1 MAGTAVEP
9 STTVRR
15 DVSAAQGA
23 YEYVRSRIMS
33 GELAP
38 GSMLSENDLA
48 RRIGVSRTPVR
59 AALLRLQG
67 EGWITVY
74 PRQGALVRE
83 IGAQEAADI
92 FGARL
97 LLEVSGV
104 RGLGSAGRAALAADL
119 VPALAEQDD
128 AARRGDVTGFVELD
142 VRMHRRFVEGV
153 RNTLLF
159 DLYDRLRER
168 QAFIVARSLASPGR
182 TEAIVAEHRKLVD
195 LIAADDVDG
204 FERLLDEHLRHTHE
218 VWRRQAGRAEAPA
231 QT

>member
-1 MAGTAVEP
+1 MPEAAAEP
-9 STTVRR
+9 SRTMRG
-15 DVSAAQGA
+15 VSAAQGA
-23 YEYVRSRIMS
+23 YEYARSRIVS

-38 GSMLSENDLA
+38 GSMLSENELA

-59 AALLRLQG
+59 AALLRLQS

-74 PRQGALVRE
+74 PRRGALVRE

-104 RGLGSAGRAALAADL
+104 RGRGPAGRAGLAADL
-119 VPALAEQDD
+119 VPALAEQDE
-128 AARRGDVTGFVELD
+128 AVRRGDLARFVALD

-153 RNTLLF
+153 HNALLL

-182 TEAIVAEHRKLVD
+182 TAAIVAEHRELVD
-195 LIAADDVDG
+195 LVAADDVDG
-204 FERLLDEHLRHTHE
+204 FERLLDEHLRRTHE
-218 VWRRQAGRAEAPA
+218 IWSGLIGRPGAPA
-231 QT
+231 GA

>member
-9 STTVRR
+9 MVRR
-15 DVSAAQGA
+15 HVSVAQGA
-23 YEYVRSRIMS
+23 YEFVRSRIMS

-38 GSMLSENDLA
+38 GSMLSENELA

-104 RGLGSAGRAALAADL
+104 RGLGQAGRTTLAAEL
-119 VPALAEQDD
+119 VPALVEQEDVV
-128 AARRGDVTGFVELD
+128 RRGDLAGFVALD

-153 RNTLLF
+153 RNALLL

-182 TEAIVAEHRKLVD
+182 TAAIVAEHRELVD

-204 FERLLDEHLRHTHE
+204 FERLLDEHLRRTYE
-218 VWRRQAGRAEAPA
+218 VWRRQTDRAGAPVQA
-231 QT
+231 

>member
-1 MAGTAVEP
+1 MAETAVEP
-9 STTVRR
+9 STTMRG
-15 DVSAAQGA
+15 VSAAQGA
-23 YEYVRSRIMS
+23 YEYARSRIMS

-38 GSMLSENDLA
+38 GSMLSENELA

-104 RGLGSAGRAALAADL
+104 RALGPAGRAALAAEL
-119 VPALAEQDD
+119 VPTLVEQEDVV
-128 AARRGDVTGFVELD
+128 RRGDLAGFVALD

-153 RNTLLF
+153 RNALLL

-182 TEAIVAEHRKLVD
+182 TAAIVAEHRELVD

-204 FERLLDEHLRHTHE
+204 FERLLDEHLRRTHE
-218 VWRRQAGRAEAPA
+218 VWSRLVGRPGAPAEA
-231 QT
+231 

>member
-9 STTVRR
+9 GTMVRPHG
-15 DVSAAQGA
+15 SAAQGA
-23 YEYVRSRIMS
+23 YEYLHARIMS
-33 GELAP
+33 GDLAP

-104 RGLGSAGRAALAADL
+104 RGLGSAGRSALAADL

-128 AARRGDVTGFVELD
+128 AARRGDIAGFVALD

-153 RNTLLF
+153 RNALLF
-159 DLYDRLRER
+159 DLYDRLRQR

-182 TEAIVAEHRKLVD
+182 TEAIVAEHRELVD

-204 FERLLDEHLRHTHE
+204 FERLLDEHLRRTHE
-218 VWRRQAGRAEAPA
+218 VWRSLAGRAGAPA
-231 QT
+231 QA

>member
-9 STTVRR
+9 MVRR
-15 DVSAAQGA
+15 HVSVAQGA
-23 YEYVRSRIMS
+23 YEFVRSRIMS

-38 GSMLSENDLA
+38 GSMLSENELA

-104 RGLGSAGRAALAADL
+104 RGLGVAGRTALAAEL
-119 VPALAEQDD
+119 IPALVEQED
-128 AARRGDVTGFVELD
+128 AVRRGDLAGFVALD

-153 RNTLLF
+153 RNALLL

-168 QAFIVARSLASPGR
+168 QAFIVARSLVSPGR
-182 TEAIVAEHRKLVD
+182 AEAIMAEHHKLVD
-195 LIAADDVDG
+195 LIAADDVYG
-204 FERLLDEHLRHTHE
+204 FERLLDEHLSRTYE
-218 VWRRQAGRAEAPA
+218 VWRRQTDRAGA
-231 QT
+231 QVQA

>member
-1 MAGTAVEP
+1 MAATAVEP
-9 STTVRR
+9 GTKVRR
-15 DVSAAQGA
+15 HVSAAEGA
-23 YEYVRSRIMS
+23 YEYVHSRIMS
-33 GELAP
+33 GDLAP

-48 RRIGVSRTPVR
+48 QRIGVSRTPVR
-59 AALLRLQG
+59 AALLRLQA

-104 RGLGSAGRAALAADL
+104 RGLGSAGRSALATDL

-128 AARRGDVTGFVELD
+128 AARRGDITGFVALD

-153 RNTLLF
+153 RNALLF

-168 QAFIVARSLASPGR
+168 QAFIVARSLAAPGR
-182 TEAIVAEHRKLVD
+182 TEAIVAEHRELVD

-204 FERLLDEHLRHTHE
+204 FERLLDEHLRRTHE
-218 VWRRQAGRAEAPA
+218 VWRRLVGAPA
-231 QT
+231 QA

>member
-1 MAGTAVEP
+1 MPETAVEP
-9 STTVRR
+9 STTMRG
-15 DVSAAQGA
+15 VSAAQGA
-23 YEYVRSRIMS
+23 YEYARSRIMS

-38 GSMLSENDLA
+38 GSMLSENELA

-83 IGAQEAADI
+83 IGAQEAVDI

-104 RGLGSAGRAALAADL
+104 RGLGRAGRAALAAEL
-119 VPALAEQDD
+119 VPTVVEQEDVV
-128 AARRGDVTGFVELD
+128 RRGDLAGLVALD

-153 RNTLLF
+153 RNALLL

-182 TEAIVAEHRKLVD
+182 TAAIVAEHRELVD

-204 FERLLDEHLRHTHE
+204 FERLLDEHLRRTHE
-218 VWRRQAGRAEAPA
+218 VWSRLVGRPGAPAEA
-231 QT
+231 